1 MKVYA
6 SELSLFCISVYDTYV
21 SCIERIVVYIEC
33 LSRAEMLS
41 HKSLYL
47 CSYYESYNHIKEIL
61 VIYMVSQFY
70 IIKSLCSIVFHSYP
84 DLVFYFQEFHK

>member
-1 MKVYA
+1 MKVHA
-6 SELSLFCISVYDTYV
+6 SELSPFCISVYDTYV

-41 HKSLYL
+41 YKSLYL

-70 IIKSLCSIVFHSYP
+70 IIKVYVQL
-84 DLVFYFQEFHK
+84 YFTLIQI